1 MSKVLHFVHKDSR
14 DGSRSIV
21 SFEEGEEQ
29 PFASRLVSQ
38 EDWFNVVAPAMRKT
52 CLVAVVNHAQN
63 VSRWE
68 DRGL

>member
-29 PFASRLVSQ
+29 PFASRLVEQ
-38 EDWFNVVAPAMRKT
+38 RDWFDVVAPTMRKT
-52 CLVAVVNHAQN
+52 CLVTVVNHGAGM
-63 VSRWE
+63 SRWE
-68 DRGL
+68 ENR